1 MSRAFPKAKT
11 NMREPPQ
18 DCRLLVCV
26 GPRCD
31 AEGRGTALLARLR
44 CLLEDAAGVSC
55 QSRDCLRLCT
65 GQPVVRLEP
74 SGDVVAN
81 TDPEELARLAIGRED
96 A

>member
-1 MSRAFPKAKT
+1 
-11 NMREPPQ
+11 MREPLQ

-31 AEGRGTALLARLR
+31 AEGAGTALLARLR
-44 CLLEDAAGVSC
+44 GLLEDAAGVSC

-65 GQPVVRLEP
+65 GEPIVRLEP
-74 SGDVVAN
+74 SGDVLAN
-81 TDPEELARLAIGRED
+81 PDPEELMRLAIGRGG

>member
-1 MSRAFPKAKT
+1 
-11 NMREPPQ
+11 MREPMH
-18 DCRLLVCV
+18 DHRLLVCV

-44 CLLEDAAGVSC
+44 GLLEGAASVSC

-65 GQPVVRLEP
+65 GEPVVRLEP
-74 SGDVVAN
+74 SGEVLAN
-81 TDPEELARLAIGRED
+81 PDPEELMRLTIGRGG